1 MPIPITK
8 RQKEVLD
15 FITKFIAKKE
25 YAPTLEEIKK
35 ALKLSAVSTVYQP
48 VKTLTNKGY
57 LKKYPNLARAIEVRK
72 RKK

>member
-15 FITKFIAKKE
+15 FVSSFIKAKE

-35 ALKLSAVSTVYQP
+35 KLKLSAVSTVHQHIK
-48 VKTLTNKGY
+48 VLEEKGY
-57 LKKYPNLARAIEVRK
+57 IKRYPNLARAIEIRK
-72 RKK
+72 RK